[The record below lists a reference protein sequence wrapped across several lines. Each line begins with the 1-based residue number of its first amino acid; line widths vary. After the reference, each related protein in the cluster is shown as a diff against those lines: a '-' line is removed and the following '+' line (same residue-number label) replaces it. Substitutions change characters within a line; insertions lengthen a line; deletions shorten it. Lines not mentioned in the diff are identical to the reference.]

1 MTSWFENPKQL
12 FDVDKIHEFWP
23 TKKQT
28 TEERINA
35 ASRFI
40 IYASCILYLIRRD
53 IRVFILGAMALGVL
67 YIMERNDMVKFYDCE
82 GSSGKDLDAN
92 DVFESNRCAEVN
104 PSVGDLDPV
113 KYGPSRSR
121 GVGTEYHQKAL
132 DRQFISSPRGGDQTE
147 FAEWLYGKKSAS
159 ICKTDPSLC
168 DPNMRGA
175 QLEAFGGVPSDGV
188 FR

>member
-1 MTSWFENPKQL
+1 MTSWFQNPIEL
-12 FDVDKIHEFWP
+12 FRVDKIHEFWP
-23 TKKQT
+23 TEKQT
-28 TEERINA
+28 AEERINA

-40 IYASCILYLIRRD
+40 IYATCILYLIRRD

-82 GSSGKDLDAN
+82 GSNGKDLDGN
-92 DVFESNRCAEVN
+92 DVSESNRCAEVN
-104 PSVGDLDPV
+104 SSMEDFDPV

-121 GVGTEYHQKAL
+121 GVGPEYHQNAF
-132 DRQFISSPRGGDQTE
+132 DRQFISSPHGGDQTE
-147 FAEWLYGKKSAS
+147 FAEWLYGKKNAS
-159 ICKTDPSLC
+159 MCKTDPSSC
-168 DPNMRGA
+168 DPNARGA

>member
-1 MTSWFENPKQL
+1 MTSWFQNPIEL
-12 FDVDKIHEFWP
+12 FRVDKIHEFWP
-23 TKKQT
+23 TEKQT
-28 TEERINA
+28 AEERINA

-40 IYASCILYLIRRD
+40 IYATCILYLIRRD

-82 GSSGKDLDAN
+82 GSSGKDLDGN
-92 DVFESNRCAEVN
+92 DVSESNRCTEVN
-104 PSVGDLDPV
+104 SSMEDFDTV

-121 GVGTEYHQKAL
+121 GVGPEYHQNAF
-132 DRQFISSPRGGDQTE
+132 DRQFISSPHGGDQTE
-147 FAEWLYGKKSAS
+147 FAEWLYGKKNAS
-159 ICKTDPSLC
+159 MCKTDPSSC
-168 DPNMRGA
+168 DPNARGA